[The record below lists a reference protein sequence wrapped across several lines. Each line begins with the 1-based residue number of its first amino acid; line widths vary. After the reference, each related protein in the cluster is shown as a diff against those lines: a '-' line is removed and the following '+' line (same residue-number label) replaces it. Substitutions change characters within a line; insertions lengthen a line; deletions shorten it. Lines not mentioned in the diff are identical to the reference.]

1 MASTHPH
8 GPHQHRLATGHGG
21 WRYAIAIALN
31 IGIVVAQ
38 LVAGLAIG
46 STALLADAGH
56 NASDVAGLLLAG
68 GAAWLM
74 SREGSARRTYG
85 FGKAGIIAALVNSLL
100 LVFACGALSF
110 EAVRRLVDP
119 PAAAPPGEVVM
130 LVALV
135 AVVINIASAM
145 LLAKGSGADVN
156 RKAAALHLFADAAVS
171 VAVLL
176 SGVVILLT
184 GAVWVDPV
192 ATLLIVAAI
201 LRMTWGLLRQSLD
214 LALDAVPAGIDPEA
228 VRAWLCAQPGVLDV
242 HDLHIWPISA
252 TEPALTAH
260 LVVPAGG
267 SDSLLAAI
275 RSGLESRFGVRH
287 ATLQVENSLPEG
299 QGSPGCGAPC
309 LPGVEAARA
318 GVRPEAGD

>member
-1 MASTHPH
+1 
-8 GPHQHRLATGHGG
+8 
-21 WRYAIAIALN
+21 
-31 IGIVVAQ
+31 
-38 LVAGLAIG
+38 
-46 STALLADAGH
+46 
-56 NASDVAGLLLAG
+56 
-68 GAAWLM
+68 
-74 SREGSARRTYG
+74 
-85 FGKAGIIAALVNSLL
+85 
-100 LVFACGALSF
+100 
-110 EAVRRLVDP
+110 
-119 PAAAPPGEVVM
+119 M

-176 SGVVILLT
+176 SGAVILLT

-192 ATLLIVAAI
+192 ATLVIVAAI

-228 VRAWLCAQPGVLDV
+228 VRTWLCAQPGVLDV

-252 TEPALTAH
+252 IETALTAH
-260 LVVPAGG
+260 LVVPDGG

-275 RSGLESRFGVRH
+275 RSGLETRFGVRH
-287 ATLQVENSLPEG
+287 ATLQVETSLPDG
-299 QGSPGCGAPC
+299 QGGPGCGAPC
-309 LPGVEAARA
+309 LSGIAAAAA